1 MVYRVIA
8 LVTAACLVAAV
19 AAHALARALAGPGAP
34 GLAAWIAAMLIVDA
48 VVLYA
53 MLDRRAPLFDR
64 IVWRGRADDP
74 HIALSF
80 DDGPNEPCTSQILDV
95 LRAHGVTATFFL
107 LGANVD
113 RHPGAVRRLVADGH
127 ELGSHTYDHGVLPL
141 KGPRAIRRAI
151 RQGNDAIVRAAG
163 VRPALFRAPHGFR
176 NPWVNRIAR
185 DEGCEPVAWT
195 LGVFDTAKP
204 GADVIRERVRAGL
217 TNGCILL
224 LHDGRGTEPGA
235 DSSQV
240 VAALPGIIADVRA
253 RGFGFAT
260 VGGLMAG
267 LRDR

>member
-34 GLAAWIAAMLIVDA
+34 GLQVWVGALLIADA

-53 MLDRRAPLFDR
+53 MLERRAPVFGRL
-64 IVWRGRADDP
+64 VSRGRADDP
-74 HIALSF
+74 RFALSF

-95 LRAHGVTATFFL
+95 LRADGVTATFFL
-107 LGANVD
+107 LGENVD
-113 RHPGAVRRLVADGH
+113 RHPDAVRRLVADGH
-127 ELGSHTYDHGVLPL
+127 ELGSYTYDHGELPL

-163 VRPALFRAPHGFR
+163 LPPALFRAPHGFR
-176 NPWVNRIAR
+176 NSWVDRIAR

-195 LGVFDTAKP
+195 IGVFDTAKL
-204 GADVIRERVRAGL
+204 GADAIRERVRAGL
-217 TNGCILL
+217 SNGCILL
-224 LHDGRGTEPGA
+224 LHDRRGTEPGA
-235 DSSQV
+235 DASQL

-260 VGGLMAG
+260 VGELMAG
-267 LRDR
+267 RRRQ

>member
-1 MVYRVIA
+1 MVYRVVA

-19 AAHALARALAGPGAP
+19 AAHALARALAGPAAP
-34 GLAAWIAAMLIVDA
+34 GLQIWVAALLVADA

-53 MLDRRAPLFDR
+53 MLERRAPVFGR
-64 IVWRGRADDP
+64 VVFRGRADDP
-74 HIALSF
+74 RIALSF

-95 LRAHGVTATFFL
+95 LRAHGVRATFFL

-176 NPWVNRIAR
+176 NPWVDRIAR

-204 GADVIRERVRAGL
+204 GAHVLRERVRVGL
-217 TNGCILL
+217 SNGCILL
-224 LHDGRGTEPGA
+224 LHDGRGTAPGA
-235 DSSQV
+235 DASQL

-260 VGGLMAG
+260 VGGLMDG